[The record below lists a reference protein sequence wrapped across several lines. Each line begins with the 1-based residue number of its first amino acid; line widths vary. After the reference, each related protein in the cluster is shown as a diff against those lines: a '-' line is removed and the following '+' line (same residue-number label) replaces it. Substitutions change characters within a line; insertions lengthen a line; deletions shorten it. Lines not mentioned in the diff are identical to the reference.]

1 MKYVPI
7 VVGALLVI
15 FAGYA
20 IFVTWVG
27 NPSVVSELRKN
38 PDGARARRV
47 MLITLPSGRT
57 IPVNY
62 LREDETVY
70 AAADG
75 RWWQQLRG
83 QGAPV
88 KLLVRGETLLG
99 HARAIEDEPDHR
111 SAIFDRLR
119 PNAPKLFG
127 TLIQVDLAPSS
138 STPDPN

>member
-7 VVGALLVI
+7 VVVALLLI
-15 FAGYA
+15 FTGYA
-20 IFVTWVG
+20 IFVTRVG
-27 NPSVVSELRKN
+27 NPWVVSELRKD

-47 MLITLPSGRT
+47 MLITLPSGRI

-62 LREDETVY
+62 LRQDDRVY

-88 KLLVRGETLLG
+88 ELLVRGETLVG

-119 PNAPKLFG
+119 PSAPKLFG
-127 TLIQVDLAPSS
+127 TLIQIDLAPS
-138 STPDPN
+138 P

>member
-7 VVGALLVI
+7 VVVALLVI

-20 IFVTWVG
+20 IFVTRVG
-27 NPSVVSELRKN
+27 NPWVVSELRKD

-47 MLITLPSGRT
+47 MLITLPSGRN

-62 LREDETVY
+62 LREDDRVY

-83 QGAPV
+83 PGAPV
-88 KLLVRGETLLG
+88 ELLVRGETLVG

-119 PNAPKLFG
+119 PSAPKLFG
-127 TLIQVDLAPSS
+127 TLIQIDRAPS
-138 STPDPN
+138 P

>member
-1 MKYVPI
+1 MKYVL
-7 VVGALLVI
+7 VVVVALLVI
-15 FAGYA
+15 LAGYA
-20 IFVTWVG
+20 LFVTRVG
-27 NPSVVSELRKN
+27 NPRVVSELRED

-47 MLITLPSGRT
+47 MLITLPSGRI

-62 LREDETVY
+62 LREDDRVY

-75 RWWQQLRG
+75 RWWKSLRG

-88 KLLVRGETLLG
+88 ELLVRGETLMG

-119 PNAPKLFG
+119 PRAPKLFG
-127 TLIQVDLAPSS
+127 TLIQIDLAASP
-138 STPDPN
+138 

>member
-7 VVGALLVI
+7 VVVALLVI
-15 FAGYA
+15 LAGYA
-20 IFVTWVG
+20 TFVTLVG
-27 NPSVVSELRKN
+27 NPWVVSELRRD

-47 MLITLPSGRT
+47 MLITLPSGQI

-62 LREDETVY
+62 LREEDRVY

-75 RWWQQLRG
+75 RWWKSLRG

-88 KLLVRGETLLG
+88 ELLVRGETLMG

-119 PNAPKLFG
+119 PSAPKLFG
-127 TLIQVDLAPSS
+127 TLIQIDLAPS
-138 STPDPN
+138 P

>member
-1 MKYVPI
+1 MKYAL
-7 VVGALLVI
+7 VVVVVLLVI

-20 IFVTWVG
+20 LFVTRVG
-27 NPSVVSELRKN
+27 NPWVVSELRKN

-47 MLITLPSGRT
+47 MLITLPSGRI

-62 LREDETVY
+62 LREDDRVY

-75 RWWQQLRG
+75 RWWKPLRG

-88 KLLVRGETLLG
+88 ELLVRGETLMG

-119 PNAPKLFG
+119 PSAPKLFG
-127 TLIQVDLAPSS
+127 TLIQIDLAPS
-138 STPDPN
+138 P

>member
-7 VVGALLVI
+7 VVVALLVI

-20 IFVTWVG
+20 IFVTRIG
-27 NPSVVSELRKN
+27 NPRVVSELRKD
-38 PDGARARRV
+38 PVGARARRV

-62 LREDETVY
+62 LRQDDRVY

-88 KLLVRGETLLG
+88 ELLVRGETLVG
-99 HARAIEDEPDHR
+99 HARAIEEEPDHR

-119 PNAPKLFG
+119 PSAPKLFG
-127 TLIQVDLAPSS
+127 TLIQIDLAPC
-138 STPDPN
+138 P

>member
-1 MKYVPI
+1 MKYVP
-7 VVGALLVI
+7 VVVVALLAI

-20 IFVTWVG
+20 VFVSWVG
-27 NPSVVSELRKN
+27 NPWVVSELRKD

-47 MLITLPSGRT
+47 MLLTLPSGSV

-62 LREDETVY
+62 LRQDDRVY

-75 RWWQQLRG
+75 RWWRELRG

-88 KLLVRGETLLG
+88 ELLVRGETLVG

-119 PNAPKLFG
+119 PNAPMLFG
-127 TLIQVDLAPSS
+127 TLIQIDLAPS
-138 STPDPN
+138 P